1 MLVSREADENGG
13 RIDFEDG
20 MSYAPRATL
29 LLLVSMSIVF
39 VWEVATLAFTS
50 RERIIAAGAL
60 VRANVLDGELWRIGS
75 ATFLHGGPDH
85 LIGNC
90 ISLYIL
96 GMACE
101 HAVGSRR
108 LLTVFA
114 AGAIGGWTLSLLN
127 HTGPSVGASGAIFGI
142 MGAVLVILYQRRD
155 VFVIRDKRIGVVIA
169 AWAAY
174 TLGVGMLQP
183 MIDNWAHFGGLL
195 AGSAA
200 AVGVP
205 LREHFPR
212 LQRLRVGPRRVR

>member
-1 MLVSREADENGG
+1 MLVSRETDEDRG
-13 RIDFEDG
+13 RVDFEDG
-20 MSYAPRATL
+20 MTYAPRATL
-29 LLLVSMSIVF
+29 LLLVVMVAVF

-50 RERIIAAGAL
+50 KERIIAAGAL
-60 VRANVLDGELWRIGS
+60 MRANVLDGELWRLVS

-101 HAVGSRR
+101 HAVGWRR

-114 AGAIGGWTLSLLN
+114 AGAIGGWGLSLASQA
-127 HTGPSVGASGAIFGI
+127 GPSVGASGAIFGI

-155 VFVIRDKRIGVVIA
+155 FFVIRDKRIGAVIG

-174 TLGVGMLQP
+174 TLLIGMLQP

-195 AGSAA
+195 AGAGA
-200 AVGVP
+200 GFGVP
-205 LREHFPR
+205 LRDHFKR
-212 LQRLRVGPRRVR
+212 LQRLRVGARRIR